1 MNKITTTISLCLFS
15 ILFIACTKILN
26 HQTKV
31 KDIREKEIIVL
42 RKSPSQKSIHAIK
55 INISGTIKG
64 KSEISLMLGNKKYLT
79 NELTN
84 NFSFNWNP
92 EWYADTAK
100 IIYNPINVKNGNVTI
115 RYEFEGI

>member
-1 MNKITTTISLCLFS
+1 MNKIKTIISICLFS
-15 ILFIACTKILN
+15 ILIISCTKTLN
-26 HQTKV
+26 HKTKV

-42 RKSPSQKSIHAIK
+42 RKTPSQKSIHAIA

-84 NFSFNWNP
+84 NFSFKWNP

-100 IIYNPINVKNGNVTI
+100 IIYNPINVQNGNVTI
-115 RYEFEGI
+115 RYEFEDI